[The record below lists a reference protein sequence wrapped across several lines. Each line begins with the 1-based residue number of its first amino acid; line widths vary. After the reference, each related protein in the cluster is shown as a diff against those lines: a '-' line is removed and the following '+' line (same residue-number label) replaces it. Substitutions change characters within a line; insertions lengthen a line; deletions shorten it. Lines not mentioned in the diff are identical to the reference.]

1 MKTYIIQLENHDDV
15 ISARDKLSWSK
26 ARRVLLIWPRR
37 GKVLERR
44 VDLLLVQRH
53 CQQLGAQ
60 LGIVTA
66 SGEVKAHAHELGI
79 PTFSN
84 PLQAQQVN
92 WHRARGVQQSGRA
105 SIWQARHPAQALRE
119 RGASFR
125 LVPVQNR
132 WLRLGMFAAGVFA
145 FLALALFF
153 VPRATVTLSPIQK
166 SQEITIPVWAQTGIQ
181 AVNPSGGMPM
191 HATSI
196 VVEGRDQ
203 VAVSGR
209 VSVPDHAAE
218 GEVMFT
224 NLTDQV
230 VEIPLGSVVLSAGD
244 SSQRFLTIRQV
255 QIPAGLGETGTTLV
269 QASLPGS
276 GGNVTAGQVRALE
289 GPNGLM
295 VVVDNLQPF
304 FGGSDRSSPA
314 PTQQDYQKLRS
325 QLLLNLGKIALEE
338 AQGKLEPG
346 QRFLDGSLQPQ
357 NVVEENREPAENA
370 PADILQLTM
379 RVEYVAYYIDES
391 DLQAISQAALDANL
405 PDGFQPLQG
414 SLSYTMGQQAKVT
427 DDTAA
432 GDEFRGTLTARRTI
446 KAILSEY
453 EMVEVIRGRSIPEAV
468 NGLQSYAA
476 LTTAPVVEL
485 VPSWWPRLP
494 FLSFRISLV
503 EQ

>member
-1 MKTYIIQLENHDDV
+1 
-15 ISARDKLSWSK
+15 
-26 ARRVLLIWPRR
+26 
-37 GKVLERR
+37 
-44 VDLLLVQRH
+44 
-53 CQQLGAQ
+53 
-60 LGIVTA
+60 
-66 SGEVKAHAHELGI
+66 
-79 PTFSN
+79 
-84 PLQAQQVN
+84 
-92 WHRARGVQQSGRA
+92 
-105 SIWQARHPAQALRE
+105 
-119 RGASFR
+119 
-125 LVPVQNR
+125 
-132 WLRLGMFAAGVFA
+132 
-145 FLALALFF
+145 
-153 VPRATVTLSPIQK
+153 
-166 SQEITIPVWAQTGIQ
+166 
-181 AVNPSGGMPM
+181 
-191 HATSI
+191 
-196 VVEGRDQ
+196 
-203 VAVSGR
+203 
-209 VSVPDHAAE
+209 
-218 GEVMFT
+218 
-224 NLTDQV
+224 
-230 VEIPLGSVVLSAGD
+230 
-244 SSQRFLTIRQV
+244 
-255 QIPAGLGETGTTLV
+255 
-269 QASLPGS
+269 
-276 GGNVTAGQVRALE
+276 
-289 GPNGLM
+289 
-295 VVVDNLQPF
+295 
-304 FGGSDRSSPA
+304 
-314 PTQQDYQKLRS
+314 LRS

-476 LTTAPVVEL
+476 LTTAPVVKL